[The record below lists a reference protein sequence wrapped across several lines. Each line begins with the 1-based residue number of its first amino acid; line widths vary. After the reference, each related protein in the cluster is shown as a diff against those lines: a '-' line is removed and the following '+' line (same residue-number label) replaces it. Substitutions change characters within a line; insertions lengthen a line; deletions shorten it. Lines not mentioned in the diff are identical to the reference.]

1 MTKYDYKITCTNS
14 VLDINGCSD
23 RIDFSVLSKG
33 NWATIDCSNIGK
45 RILLNMLQVVSIEER
60 IYEE

>member
-14 VLDINGCSD
+14 VLDINCCSD

-33 NWATIDCSNIGK
+33 NWATIDCGNIGK
-45 RILLNMLQVVSIEER
+45 RILLNMSQVVSIEER
-60 IYEE
+60 ITEE